1 MAVAQQAYEQAVDQI
16 VLAYENPG
24 YLFLDGSYP
33 STRVR
38 NSLRK
43 LLGISRAVVHDRY
56 INVYKAQPCNAKSR
70 STGSL

>member
-24 YLFLDGSYP
+24 YLLLDGPHP
-33 STRVR
+33 STRVS
-38 NSLRK
+38 NPLRK

-70 STGSL
+70 SAGSR